1 MFCLTI
7 SKTSAQYGEEVVVD
21 QASILLHDGGQQAV
35 QKVAMDTL
43 TQEATINNLVFTASS
58 FLLNI
63 SQSTKQYH

>member
-1 MFCLTI
+1 MV
-7 SKTSAQYGEEVVVD
+7 ED
-21 QASILLHDGGQQAV
+21 QVSILLHDDGQQAV

-63 SQSTKQYH
+63 SQSPK